1 MYLTIQDFNDFM
13 HNRGINPLSN
23 EIQDILFSL
32 EKSLDVQGIELSISK
47 YQQANNQSTKSF
59 KNTNDGKWNKV
70 NHNTFNKKN
79 NYNGASNI
87 QTNQKYESTTP
98 NDNNIPGSYPN
109 LNDKWVKDV
118 ETIGEFKITKIET
131 KEGVE
136 KTINEIRINLNK
148 MTKKNYQIQKEKIFN
163 LVENVIEFSN
173 GDDIDPTHTNL
184 QRVAQFIFDIS
195 SFNIFFSEL
204 YANLY
209 KDLIE
214 KYNNVFTNTLNTFI
228 LNYKESIQYFS
239 FCDPNVDYEKYCEFV
254 KEVDKKKATTTFIT
268 MLLNNGVILPDIVVE
283 IINYFQK
290 IIQQYINEDNRTNE
304 IEELGGIVYILVS
317 LGNNKIQETNAED
330 WEDIIHKI
338 CTFTTLKIKEYNSL
352 SSRFIFKMK
361 DLYDL
366 L

>member
-1 MYLTIQDFNDFM
+1 MYLTIQDFNEYIC
-13 HNRGINPLSN
+13 NSGITPLSN
-23 EIQDILFSL
+23 EIQDLLISL
-32 EKSLDVQGIELSISK
+32 EKSLDVQGIELSISN
-47 YQQANNQSTKSF
+47 YQQSNHQQTNSF
-59 KNTNDGKWNKV
+59 KNTNDSKWSKVTKV

-79 NYNGASNI
+79 NGGSSTS
-87 QTNQKYESTTP
+87 TNDSKTS
-98 NDNNIPGSYPN
+98 DSYPN
-109 LNDKWVKDV
+109 LHDKWVKQV

-131 KEGVE
+131 KEGIE

-163 LVENVIEFSN
+163 LVENVIQLSN
-173 GDDIDPTHTNL
+173 DEDGDPTHTNL

-195 SFNIFFSEL
+195 SLNIFFSEL

-214 KYNNVFTNTLNTFI
+214 KYNNIFTDTLNTFI

-268 MLLNNGVILPDIVVE
+268 MLLNNGVILSDIVVE

-304 IEELGGIVYILVS
+304 IEELGGIIYILIS
-317 LGNNKIQETNAED
+317 LGNQKIQETNADD
-330 WEDIIHKI
+330 WKDIIHI
-338 CTFTTLKIKEYNSL
+338 ISTFTTLKIKEYKSL

-361 DLYDL
+361 DLYDVL
-366 L
+366 